1 MPHQVDALF
10 AHHPWHAQV
19 MVHDLV
25 DGVEGVLFVNDGV
38 EQDAESPDILLFTA
52 IGFASKNFRSS
63 VIWNAD

>member
-1 MPHQVDALF
+1 
-10 AHHPWHAQV
+10 